1 MNRDIDTAVARAR
14 PRLPGRLAAARQ
26 GRTRRVLAA
35 GLATAFVMLLPAA
48 VTSAWLRGTVLS
60 TSGYVAAVT
69 PVAANPVVRA
79 TVREAVTSQ
88 SDAALNSAA
97 KALPSV
103 PAALAGPLTGG
114 LAVLTGNN
122 VSRFMASPAF
132 RQLWVTANT
141 VAHSQLIALLNGNST
156 LVQPSGGQVVLNLAP
171 LPKIPFLPAS
181 VLAGP
186 RQVYRVLTAATD
198 LVLILSPLAFAGAL
212 AASPN
217 RRRTLLQLALGG
229 TLTLVLADFAADR
242 LQSILITRAAPPY
255 QALTGVLVHALTNG
269 FFWLT
274 AWLMAGG
281 CALAGVIVL
290 ADLLRRTG
298 RAATSA
304 AARRGLARGS

>member
-1 MNRDIDTAVARAR
+1 MNRDIDRAVAGAR
-14 PRLPGRLAAARQ
+14 PRLAGRPAAARQ

-48 VTSAWLRGTVLS
+48 VTGAWLRGTVLS

-69 PVAANPVVRA
+69 PVATNPVVRA
-79 TVREAVTSQ
+79 AVREAVTNQ
-88 SDAALNSAA
+88 SYAALNSAA

-103 PAALAGPLTGG
+103 PAPLAGPLTGG
-114 LAVLTGNN
+114 LAAVTGNS
-122 VSRFMASPAF
+122 VSQFMASPAF

-141 VAHSQLIALLNGNST
+141 AAHSQLIALLNGNST
-156 LVQPSGGQVVLNLAP
+156 LVQPSGGRVVLNLAP
-171 LPKIPFLPAS
+171 LPKIPLLPAT

-186 RQVYRVLTAATD
+186 RQVYRVLTAATV
-198 LVLILSPLAFAGAL
+198 LVLILAPLAFAGAL

-255 QALTGVLVHALTNG
+255 QALTGVLVHALTSG
-269 FFWLT
+269 FFWLD

-281 CALAGVIVL
+281 CALAGVIVG
-290 ADLLRRTG
+290 AGLLRRTG
-298 RAATSA
+298 RRPLPPPPAGA
-304 AARRGLARGS
+304 

>member
-1 MNRDIDTAVARAR
+1 MDRDIDTAAARAR
-14 PRLPGRLAAARQ
+14 PRLPGRRAGGRQ
-26 GRTRRVLAA
+26 GRTRRALAA

-69 PVAANPVVRA
+69 PVATSPVVRA

-114 LAVLTGNN
+114 LAALSGNS
-122 VSRFMASPAF
+122 VSQFMASPAF

-141 VAHSQLIALLNGNST
+141 VAHSQLVALLNGNST

-171 LPKIPFLPAS
+171 LPKIPLLPATA
-181 VLAGP
+181 LAGP
-186 RQVYRVLTAATD
+186 RQVYRVLTAATT
-198 LVLILSPLAFAGAL
+198 LVLVLAPLAFAGAL

-217 RRRTLLQLALGG
+217 RRRTLLQMALGG

-269 FFWLT
+269 FFWLA

-281 CALAGVIVL
+281 CAL
-290 ADLLRRTG
+290 RTA
-298 RAATSA
+298 RASISTP
-304 AARRGLARGS
+304 

>member
-1 MNRDIDTAVARAR
+1 MNRDIDTAAARAR
-14 PRLPGRLAAARQ
+14 PGLPGRRAAARQ

-48 VTSAWLRGTVLS
+48 VTGAWLRGTVLS

-69 PVAANPVVRA
+69 PVATNPVVRA
-79 TVREAVTSQ
+79 AVREAVTSQ

-97 KALPSV
+97 RALPSA

-114 LAVLTGNN
+114 LAAVTGNS
-122 VSRFMASPAF
+122 VSQFMASPAF

-171 LPKIPFLPAS
+171 LPKIPLLPDS

-186 RQVYRVLTAATD
+186 RQVYRVLTAATV
-198 LVLILSPLAFAGAL
+198 LVLILAPLVFAGAL

-217 RRRTLLQLALGG
+217 RRRTLLQMALGG
-229 TLTLVLADFAADR
+229 TLTLMLADFAADR
-242 LQSILITRAAPPY
+242 LQSILITRAAAPY

-281 CALAGVIVL
+281 CALAGVIVM
-290 ADLLRRTG
+290 AGLLRRS
-298 RAATSA
+298 RRRPLPPPSA
-304 AARRGLARGS
+304 GA